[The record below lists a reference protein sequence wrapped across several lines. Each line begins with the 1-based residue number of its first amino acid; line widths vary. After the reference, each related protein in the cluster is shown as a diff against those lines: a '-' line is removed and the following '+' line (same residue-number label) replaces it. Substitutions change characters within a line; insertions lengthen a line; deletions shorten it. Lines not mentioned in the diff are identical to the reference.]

1 MELPGQQGHQQ
12 EYGIGPQAAGVPGG
26 GLDPE
31 EDRED
36 RRVDDHGHQ
45 RVQHRPCPAEGRPL
59 VLGSEVPEGQVDEQV
74 DLEAADQTFKQ
85 VSARPGD
92 PRGGGHRAI
101 LPVA

>member
-1 MELPGQQGHQQ
+1 MS
-12 EYGIGPQAAGVPGG
+12 GPLAVI
-26 GLDPE
+26 
-31 EDRED
+31 DR
-36 RRVDDHGHQ
+36 V
-45 RVQHRPCPAEGRPL
+45 AS
-59 VLGSEVPEGQVDEQV
+59 LGSEVPEGQVDEQV